1 MKIFTKHEKILVILL
16 SIGLVSGISIKYL
29 RGGFDKNEARLELV
43 GVDKSIQNVYKIL
56 NDPIIENIKE
66 EKININF
73 ANKEELMKLSG
84 VGPALAER
92 ILNKRNEMRKFN
104 SIDELKLV
112 KGIGE
117 KLFKKN
123 IDKISI
129 GGNNE

>member
-1 MKIFTKHEKILVILL
+1 
-16 SIGLVSGISIKYL
+16 
-29 RGGFDKNEARLELV
+29 
-43 GVDKSIQNVYKIL
+43 
-56 NDPIIENIKE
+56 
-66 EKININF
+66 
-73 ANKEELMKLSG
+73 MKLSS

-123 IDKISI
+123 
-129 GGNNE
+129 